1 MRKYVLIAFRTNNDK
16 PMFSYMLDSITEIT
30 ESKFLKFKKVGNA
43 IIIHFGSSRNFEELK
58 KYVNIVLSKCSDINF
73 LFENNDNMS
82 VNMCFEDLGTF
93 LSLDEDILSP
103 KVDKTETREYDNISN
118 EFMLSFINSI
128 SNELNDDCIDED
140 EDEDDEYIKKS
151 LKKEYNLDDIL
162 DKINE
167 KGVSSLT
174 QEENDYL
181 KKLSK

>member
-30 ESKFLKFKKVGNA
+30 ESKFLKFKEVGNA

-140 EDEDDEYIKKS
+140 EDEYIKKS

>member
-1 MRKYVLIAFRTNNDK
+1 MRKYILIAFRTNDDK

-30 ESKFLKFKKVGNA
+30 ESNFLKFKEVGNA
-43 IIIHFGSSRNFEELK
+43 IIIHFGSSRNFEDLK
-58 KYVNIVLSKCSDINF
+58 KYVNIVLSKCSEINF

-82 VNMCFEDLGTF
+82 VNMSFNDLEPF
-93 LSLDEDILSP
+93 LSLDVNIPSSE
-103 KVDKTETREYDNISN
+103 VDKEETSKYDKISN
-118 EFMLSFINSI
+118 EFILSFIDSI
-128 SNELNDDCIDED
+128 SNELNDECVEED
-140 EDEDDEYIKKS
+140 EDVYIKKS

-162 DKINE
+162 DKISE

>member
-1 MRKYVLIAFRTNNDK
+1 MRKYILIAFRTNDDK

-30 ESKFLKFKKVGNA
+30 ESKFLKFKEVGNA

-82 VNMCFEDLGTF
+82 VNMSFNDLEPF
-93 LSLDEDILSP
+93 LSLDVNIPSP
-103 KVDKTETREYDNISN
+103 EVDKEGTSKYDKISN
-118 EFMLSFINSI
+118 EFILSFIDSI
-128 SNELNDDCIDED
+128 SNELNDECVEED
-140 EDEDDEYIKKS
+140 EDVYIKKS

-162 DKINE
+162 DKISE

>member
-30 ESKFLKFKKVGNA
+30 ESKFLKFKEVGNA

-93 LSLDEDILSP
+93 LSLDVDIPSP

-140 EDEDDEYIKKS
+140 EDEYIKKP

>member
-1 MRKYVLIAFRTNNDK
+1 MRKYVIIAFRTNDDK
-16 PMFSYMLDSITEIT
+16 PMFNYTLDSITEIT
-30 ESKFLKFKKVGNA
+30 ESKFLKFKEVGNA

>member
-1 MRKYVLIAFRTNNDK
+1 MRKYILIAFRTNDDK

-30 ESKFLKFKKVGNA
+30 ESKFLKFKEVGNT

-93 LSLDEDILSP
+93 LSLDENVPSP
-103 KVDKTETREYDNISN
+103 KIDKTETREYDNISN

-128 SNELNDDCIDED
+128 SNELNDECIDED
-140 EDEDDEYIKKS
+140 EDVYVKKS

>member
-1 MRKYVLIAFRTNNDK
+1 
-16 PMFSYMLDSITEIT
+16 MLDSITEIT
-30 ESKFLKFKKVGNA
+30 ESKFLKFKEVGNA

-140 EDEDDEYIKKS
+140 EDEYIKKS

>member
-1 MRKYVLIAFRTNNDK
+1 MRKYILIAFRTNDDK

-30 ESKFLKFKKVGNA
+30 ESKFLKFKEVGNT

-93 LSLDEDILSP
+93 LSLDENVPSP
-103 KVDKTETREYDNISN
+103 KIDKTETREYDNISN

-128 SNELNDDCIDED
+128 SLSQILHFLKFFIFFLYLVLTFFIVKSFSIF
-140 EDEDDEYIKKS
+140 YIS
-151 LKKEYNLDDIL
+151 N
-162 DKINE
+162 
-167 KGVSSLT
+167 
-174 QEENDYL
+174 
-181 KKLSK
+181 

>member
-1 MRKYVLIAFRTNNDK
+1 MRKYILIAFRTNDDK
-16 PMFSYMLDSITEIT
+16 PMFNYMLDSITEIT
-30 ESKFLKFKKVGNA
+30 ESNFLKFKEVGNA

-58 KYVNIVLSKCSDINF
+58 KYVNIVLSKCSEINF

-82 VNMCFEDLGTF
+82 VNMSFNDLEPF
-93 LSLDEDILSP
+93 LSLDVNIPSP
-103 KVDKTETREYDNISN
+103 EVDKEETSKYDKISN
-118 EFMLSFINSI
+118 EFILSFIDSI
-128 SNELNDDCIDED
+128 SNELNDECVEED
-140 EDEDDEYIKKS
+140 EDVYIKKS

-162 DKINE
+162 DKISE

>member
-1 MRKYVLIAFRTNNDK
+1 MRKYVLIAFRTNDDK
-16 PMFSYMLDSITEIT
+16 PMFNYILDSITEIT
-30 ESKFLKFKKVGNA
+30 ESKFLKFKEVGNT

-58 KYVNIVLSKCSDINF
+58 KYVNIVLSRCSDINF

-82 VNMCFEDLGTF
+82 VNMSFEDLGTF
-93 LSLDEDILSP
+93 LSLDKNIPSP

-118 EFMLSFINSI
+118 EFILSFINSI
-128 SNELNDDCIDED
+128 SNELNDECVEEGEED
-140 EDEDDEYIKKS
+140 LYIKKS

-174 QEENDYL
+174 KEENDYL

>member
-1 MRKYVLIAFRTNNDK
+1 
-16 PMFSYMLDSITEIT
+16 MLDSITEIT

>member
-1 MRKYVLIAFRTNNDK
+1 MRKYILIAFRTNDDK
-16 PMFSYMLDSITEIT
+16 PMFSYLLDSITEIT
-30 ESKFLKFKKVGNA
+30 ESNFLKFKEEGNT
-43 IIIHFGSSRNFEELK
+43 ILIHFGSSKNFEELK

-82 VNMCFEDLGTF
+82 VNMSFNDLEPF
-93 LSLDEDILSP
+93 LSLDVNIPSP
-103 KVDKTETREYDNISN
+103 KIDKTETREYDNISN

-128 SNELNDDCIDED
+128 SNELNDECIDED
-140 EDEDDEYIKKS
+140 EDVYIKKS

-162 DKINE
+162 DKISE

>member
-1 MRKYVLIAFRTNNDK
+1 MRKYILIAFRTNDDK

-30 ESKFLKFKKVGNA
+30 ESKFLKFKEVGNT

-82 VNMCFEDLGTF
+82 VNMSFNDLEPF
-93 LSLDEDILSP
+93 LSLDVNIPSP
-103 KVDKTETREYDNISN
+103 EVDKEETSKYDKISN
-118 EFMLSFINSI
+118 EFILSFIDSI
-128 SNELNDDCIDED
+128 SNELNDECVEED
-140 EDEDDEYIKKS
+140 EDVYIKKS

-162 DKINE
+162 DKISE
-167 KGVSSLT
+167 KGVSSIT

>member
-1 MRKYVLIAFRTNNDK
+1 MRKYVLIAFRTNDDK
-16 PMFSYMLDSITEIT
+16 PMFNYILDSITEIT
-30 ESKFLKFKKVGNA
+30 ESKFLKFKEVGNT

-93 LSLDEDILSP
+93 LSLDEDILPP

-118 EFMLSFINSI
+118 EFILSFINSI

>member
-1 MRKYVLIAFRTNNDK
+1 MRKYVLIAFRTNDDK
-16 PMFSYMLDSITEIT
+16 PMFNYTLDSITEIT
-30 ESKFLKFKKVGNA
+30 ESKFLKFKEVGNA

>member
-1 MRKYVLIAFRTNNDK
+1 MKKYILIAFGTNGDK
-16 PMFSYMLDSITEIT
+16 PMFSYILDSITEIT
-30 ESKFLKFKKVGNA
+30 ESKFLKFKVVGNA
-43 IIIHFGSSRNFEELK
+43 TIIHFGSSKNFAELK

-82 VNMCFEDLGTF
+82 VNMCFDDLEPF
-93 LSLDEDILSP
+93 LSLDIDTLSP
-103 KVDKTETREYDNISN
+103 EVDKGETSKYDKISN

-128 SNELNDDCIDED
+128 SEELNEECIEED
-140 EDEDDEYIKKS
+140 EDEDVYIKKS

>member
-1 MRKYVLIAFRTNNDK
+1 MRKYILIAFRTNDDK

-30 ESKFLKFKKVGNA
+30 ESNFLKFKEVGNA
-43 IIIHFGSSRNFEELK
+43 IIIHFGSSRNFEDLK
-58 KYVNIVLSKCSDINF
+58 KYVNIVLSKCSEINF

-82 VNMCFEDLGTF
+82 VNMSFNDLEPF
-93 LSLDEDILSP
+93 LSLDVNIPSP
-103 KVDKTETREYDNISN
+103 EVDKEETSKYDKISN
-118 EFMLSFINSI
+118 EFILSFIDSI
-128 SNELNDDCIDED
+128 SNELNDECVEED
-140 EDEDDEYIKKS
+140 EDVYNKKS

-162 DKINE
+162 DKISE

>member
-1 MRKYVLIAFRTNNDK
+1 MRKYVLIAFRTNDDK
-16 PMFSYMLDSITEIT
+16 PMFNYILDSITEIT
-30 ESKFLKFKKVGNA
+30 ESKFLKFKEVGNT

-82 VNMCFEDLGTF
+82 VNMSFNDLEPF
-93 LSLDEDILSP
+93 LSLDVNIPSP
-103 KVDKTETREYDNISN
+103 EVDKEETSKYDKISN
-118 EFMLSFINSI
+118 EFILSFIDSI
-128 SNELNDDCIDED
+128 SNELNDECVEED
-140 EDEDDEYIKKS
+140 EDVYIKKS

-162 DKINE
+162 DKISE

>member
-1 MRKYVLIAFRTNNDK
+1 MRKYVLIAFRTNDDK
-16 PMFSYMLDSITEIT
+16 PMFNYMLDSITEIT
-30 ESKFLKFKKVGNA
+30 ESKFLKFKEVGNA

>member
-1 MRKYVLIAFRTNNDK
+1 MRKYVLIAFRTNDDK
-16 PMFSYMLDSITEIT
+16 PMFNYMLDSITEIT
-30 ESKFLKFKKVGNA
+30 ESKFLKFKEVGNA

-103 KVDKTETREYDNISN
+103 KVDKMETREYDNISN

>member
-1 MRKYVLIAFRTNNDK
+1 MRKYVLIAFRTNDDK
-16 PMFSYMLDSITEIT
+16 PMFNYMLDSITEIT
-30 ESKFLKFKKVGNA
+30 ESKFLKFKEVGNA

-82 VNMCFEDLGTF
+82 VNMCFEDLGKF
-93 LSLDEDILSP
+93 LSLDVDIPSP

>member
-1 MRKYVLIAFRTNNDK
+1 MRKYILIAFRTNDDK

-30 ESKFLKFKKVGNA
+30 ESKFLKFKEVGNT

-82 VNMCFEDLGTF
+82 VNMSFNDLEPF
-93 LSLDEDILSP
+93 LSLDVNIPSP
-103 KVDKTETREYDNISN
+103 KIDKTETREYDNISN
-118 EFMLSFINSI
+118 EFILSFIDSI
-128 SNELNDDCIDED
+128 SNELNDECVEED
-140 EDEDDEYIKKS
+140 EDVYIKKS

-162 DKINE
+162 DKISE

>member
-1 MRKYVLIAFRTNNDK
+1 MRKYILIAFRTNDDK

-30 ESKFLKFKKVGNA
+30 ESNFLKFKEVGNA

-58 KYVNIVLSKCSDINF
+58 KYVNIVLSKCSEINF

-82 VNMCFEDLGTF
+82 VNMSFNDLEPF
-93 LSLDEDILSP
+93 LSLDVNIPSP
-103 KVDKTETREYDNISN
+103 EVDKEETSKYDKISN
-118 EFMLSFINSI
+118 EFILSFIDSI
-128 SNELNDDCIDED
+128 SNELNDECVEED
-140 EDEDDEYIKKS
+140 EDVYIKKS

-162 DKINE
+162 DKISE

>member
-1 MRKYVLIAFRTNNDK
+1 MRKYVLIAFRTNDDK

-30 ESKFLKFKKVGNA
+30 ESKFLKFKEVGNA